1 MIYNFQALRAFAVF
15 LVLFVHVEDLVAS
28 VGISQSML
36 AFGNVGVDL
45 FFVLSGFVIV
55 HSTIKT
61 NPSATEFFKSRLVR
75 IAPIYWILTLGV
87 FSIAIFFPNL
97 LGSTQANFSYLFKS
111 ILFIPYERQDGSVF
125 PILFVGWSLN
135 YEMFFYTI
143 FSVFLALFGGIRRS
157 VIAASTFI
165 VALVVVVSLTNPAPV
180 PVAFLGQSI
189 ILEFV
194 FGMWIGY
201 LANRQPSATIKWAQW
216 ILLAAIVWLVA
227 YMFAW
232 PSGPRWILA
241 GVPSV
246 IILVSALSLERSG
259 IVVTNSKV
267 QLLGASSYAIYLS
280 HPFVLQGISKLV
292 PPLTSIS
299 ATIALVVTGFAVA
312 LATGVAVH
320 LLIELPVVRYL
331 KRTIIHRSQISASTP
346 PA

>member
-15 LVLFVHVEDLVAS
+15 LVLFVHIEDLVAS

-75 IAPIYWILTLGV
+75 IVPIYWILTLGV
-87 FSIAIFFPNL
+87 FSIALFSPNL
-97 LGSTQANFSYLFKS
+97 LGSTQANFANLLKSLF
-111 ILFIPYERQDGSVF
+111 FIPYERQDGSIF

-143 FSVFLALFGGIRRS
+143 FAVFLALFSKVKQSI
-157 VIAASTFI
+157 IASSTLI
-165 VALVVVVSLTNPAPV
+165 TTLVVVISLTNPVSV
-180 PVAFLGQSI
+180 PVHFLGQPI
-189 ILEFV
+189 VLEFV

-201 LANRQPSATIKWAQW
+201 LANRQPSLTIKGAQW
-216 ILLAAIVWLVA
+216 ILVAAIAWLVA

-259 IVVTNSKV
+259 IVATNSKV

-292 PPLTSIS
+292 PPLTSVS
-299 ATIALVVTGFAVA
+299 ATIAIVATGFAVA
-312 LATGVAVH
+312 LAAGVAVH

-346 PA
+346 PT